1 MAKVAVTKRDADKV
15 LAAIRR
21 QFAGWIDP
29 DRPDYGPKLLK
40 DFDWL
45 GTGAPPYAIVWE
57 QGSPYDWAVYA
68 GQRTQHHLG
77 RSHGCAGISSGHKA
91 CRLAFPHQ
99 LQANAYGAVSLGP
112 HRLRGLLLHANS
124 FCGIVDHDRQVFV
137 IEGFIQKIA

>member
-29 DRPDYGPKLLK
+29 DRPDYGPELLK

-68 GQRTQHHLG
+68 GQSYVDEEFGFRVKGVEFPPAVWVEAITG
-77 RSHGCAGISSGHKA
+77 WA
-91 CRLAFPHQ
+91 LAIHPR
-99 LQANAYGAVSLGP
+99 GP
-112 HRLRGLLLHANS
+112 ML
-124 FCGIVDHDRQVFV
+124 D
-137 IEGFIQKIA
+137 